1 MNSALET
8 KAAST
13 PARMPANNPKRCG
26 QDNDSSDRFNRKS
39 EQGAHAILQ
48 PRAERNAKILLA
60 LWMDH
65 GRIPALDFP
74 TDRFPTE
81 PLAMLADRITDA
93 LARGRSG
100 WPEVFADTSDKA
112 VIECD
117 EVLREHET
125 RHGETSVAAIRK
137 ELNEFHQVK
146 ARQLAAWRLQAA
158 LDKGEE
164 TAPIIA
170 ELAALDAEA
179 VDGGTL
185 LARAYRAAFNPDSI
199 PPPDETCM
207 AIGEIPVAA
216 RGNLTALQ
224 GKSKVG
230 KSAVVSAIL
239 GAAQRGEYAATGDTL
254 CFEWKGKA
262 EGAIIHCDT
271 EQSQADWHALV
282 RRSVTRSGLHE
293 VSERLISLPL
303 VMFARGE
310 RLAILEGALARES
323 DRQGGIDAVIIDGI
337 ADLCASPNDEAESL
351 ELVSRVHALAQKY
364 ECPIFSIL
372 HENPGT
378 DQGKTRGHLGSE
390 LNRKAFANLR
400 IDKDTETGISN
411 IYGTDMRK
419 RDLPREQGFCFGWDE
434 AAGMHVFK
442 GRDSALKATLRQ
454 FKALNETHEFFAE
467 IYGFAAENRDK
478 YKCPDLT
485 PKEAAEIYRD
495 TNGTEKKLNDAAM
508 KKRMQRG
515 EILGALRKAGT
526 GTWSLN
532 SFGTSGT

>member
-1 MNSALET
+1 MTATHERAAAPTKETAAHIIKNS
-8 KAAST
+8 
-13 PARMPANNPKRCG
+13 P
-26 QDNDSSDRFNRKS
+26 QDTDSSDRFNQKS

-65 GRIPALDFP
+65 GRIPALDIP
-74 TDRFPTE
+74 TDHLPTE
-81 PLAMLADRITDA
+81 PLALLADRITDA
-93 LARGRSG
+93 LARGRRS
-100 WPEVFADTSDKA
+100 WPEVFEDTADKA
-112 VIECD
+112 VMECD
-117 EVLREHET
+117 QALRDHEAK
-125 RHGETSVAAIRK
+125 HGETSVAAIRK

-158 LDKGEE
+158 LDKGKE

-179 VDGGTL
+179 VDGGNL

-239 GAAQRGEYAATGDTL
+239 GAAQRGEYATTGDTL

-293 VSERLISLPL
+293 VSERLVSLPL

-310 RLAILEGALARES
+310 RLAILEGALARET

-337 ADLCASPNDEAESL
+337 ADLCTSPNDEAESL
-351 ELVSRVHALAQKY
+351 ELVSRVHAL
-364 ECPIFSIL
+364 
-372 HENPGT
+372 GT

-400 IDKDTETGISN
+400 IDKDTETGVST

-434 AAGMHVFK
+434 AAGMHTYR
-442 GRDSALKATLRQ
+442 GRAAGLKAAEREAKDTAAAREFWEPIFDFASQ
-454 FKALNETHEFFAE
+454 RENSAFPALTS
-467 IYGFAAENRDK
+467 
-478 YKCPDLT
+478 
-485 PKEAAEIYRD
+485 KEAAEIERELSGNEKTTKPD
-495 TNGTEKKLNDAAM
+495 TM
-508 KKRMQRG
+508 KKRMQKA
-515 EILGALRKAGT
+515 ESLGVLRKFDLLKWSITQAGKA
-526 GTWSLN
+526 GN
-532 SFGTSGT
+532 EREN